1 MATAIIQ
8 ELTVLIVFLRQITL
22 QLWPVSW
29 TKRPILV
36 PQKLLWFAHSGSKEI
51 VAKKLLDHPLGRYK
65 KHCLL

>member
-1 MATAIIQ
+1 MATVIIR
-8 ELTVLIVFLRQITL
+8 ELAVLILFLRQITL

-51 VAKKLLDHPLGRYK
+51 VVKKLLDQPWGHYK